1 MTDMRNIR
9 ETMLELGQ
17 LDESVLEILQISDDC
32 FAVRYEDVDVELEF
46 DATSGRILLSTEIA
60 TPEPEKRLEIYETL
74 LNYSLLWQ
82 ETGGVRMALAGHGG
96 PAIQMVDLDTA
107 GLQPNLLRTV
117 LANLVDR
124 TIIWRAFFASD
135 GEAEV
140 PFDALHPSAGIR
152 V

>member
-60 TPEPEKRLEIYETL
+60 TPEPENGWKSMR
-74 LNYSLLWQ
+74 
-82 ETGGVRMALAGHGG
+82 
-96 PAIQMVDLDTA
+96 PC
-107 GLQPNLLRTV
+107 
-117 LANLVDR
+117 
-124 TIIWRAFFASD
+124 
-135 GEAEV
+135 
-140 PFDALHPSAGIR
+140 
-152 V
+152 